1 MSRIQSSLAGMQAA
15 HMDAEAVKRR
25 GWGEHG
31 ILVVA
36 VGDERLDWERREWVK
51 QIGDLL
57 YGKRANNGT
66 TGGKIDATSNATGNG
81 SSSGPGNA
89 TST

>member
-15 HMDAEAVKRR
+15 HMDAEAVKRK
-25 GWGEHG
+25 GWAEHG

-36 VGDERLDWERREWVK
+36 LGDERLDWERREWVK

-57 YGKRANNGT
+57 YGKRPNNGT
-66 TGGKIDATSNATGNG
+66 SDGNGATSNAARNG
-81 SSSGPGNA
+81 SSSGSGNA
-89 TST
+89 TSN